1 MGGISLRKCKPFKF
15 SDLAAQVSSAIKA
28 GNSSVKKMGINPTLA
43 QVIYRKMRAEGYEG
57 NNMSLY
63 ICKKICDEVLKNI
76 SRDTIRFLEKFNA
89 SLLDDEDSFKNLVD
103 TYVIEKNKDVLFCA
117 MIGATIQSTDS
128 VGIKCLKMVHYMY
141 QSS

>member
-1 MGGISLRKCKPFKF
+1 MRKCKPFKF
-15 SDLAAQVSSAIKA
+15 SDLAVQVSSAIKA
-28 GNSSVKKMGINPTLA
+28 GNSSVKKMGINPTFA

-89 SLLDDEDSFKNLVD
+89 SLLDDEDSFKKLVD
-103 TYVIEKNKDVLFCA
+103 IHVTEKNKDVLFCA
-117 MIGATIQSTDS
+117 MIGATIQSIDS
-128 VGIKCLKMVHYMY
+128 AGIKCLKIVNYVY